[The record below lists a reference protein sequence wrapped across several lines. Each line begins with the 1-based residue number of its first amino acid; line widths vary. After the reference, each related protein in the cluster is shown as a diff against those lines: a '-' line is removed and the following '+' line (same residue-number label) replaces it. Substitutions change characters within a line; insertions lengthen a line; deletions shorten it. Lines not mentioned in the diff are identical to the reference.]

1 MGVHT
6 PRVCGPALRR
16 FSEMREWPRRG
27 EIWSV
32 LTPGRPE
39 DPHQPRPALVVSAD
53 VRNRLRDHATVIPI
67 YSEGALGPTRV
78 AIGVGVGGLRG
89 DSVLFCEEIT
99 TLDRDFFGGRPWGS
113 PVGGDILDA
122 VLRAVRRALGE
133 VVPEA

>member
-1 MGVHT
+1 MT
-6 PRVCGPALRR
+6 D
-16 FSEMREWPRRG
+16 WPRRG

-53 VRNRLRDHATVIPI
+53 VRNRLRDHATIIPI
-67 YSEGALGPTRV
+67 YSEGAPGPTRV
-78 AIGVGVGGLRG
+78 PLAAGLGGVRR

-99 TLDRDFFGGRPWGS
+99 TIDRDFFRRGPWGAS
-113 PVGGDILDA
+113 VGADVLDA

-133 VVPEA
+133 VLPES